1 VRHAFGIAPLGAR
14 LEALLFQLF
23 GGKVNR
29 REQIG
34 IRANAD
40 QLVIVIIDSG
50 FRFVDLALQGKHDV
64 SVALFLAIQQFA
76 DFGKSVL
83 KLFQLRWSDFY
94 LPTGVRD
101 LH

>member
-1 VRHAFGIAPLGAR
+1 MDF
-14 LEALLFQLF
+14 
-23 GGKVNR
+23 
-29 REQIG
+29 
-34 IRANAD
+34 
-40 QLVIVIIDSG
+40 
-50 FRFVDLALQGKHDV
+50 ALQGKHDV

-76 DFGKSVL
+76 DLGKSAL